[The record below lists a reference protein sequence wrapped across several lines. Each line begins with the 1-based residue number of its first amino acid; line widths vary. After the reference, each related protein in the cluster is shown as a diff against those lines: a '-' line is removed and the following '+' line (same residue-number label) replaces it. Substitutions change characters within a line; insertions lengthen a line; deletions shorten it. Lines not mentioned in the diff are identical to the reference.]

1 MKTLPF
7 ASRVVLVAV
16 ASLTAGCSADR
27 VPTALLDAT
36 SDSAGKRLTIT
47 VATCGGNPEVTE
59 VAETATEVR
68 VRVISDEESGD
79 SLGCAQALVVPL
91 DEPLGDRVLID
102 DSTGDTIRV
111 S

>member
-1 MKTLPF
+1 M
-7 ASRVVLVAV
+7 VLVAL
-16 ASLTAGCSADR
+16 ASLAVGCSADR

-36 SDSAGKRLTIT
+36 IDSGGTRLTIT
-47 VATCGGNPEVTE
+47 VATCSGNPEVAE

-91 DEPLGDRVLID
+91 DEPLDDRALID
-102 DSTGDTIRV
+102 DSTGDTV
-111 S
+111 SVS